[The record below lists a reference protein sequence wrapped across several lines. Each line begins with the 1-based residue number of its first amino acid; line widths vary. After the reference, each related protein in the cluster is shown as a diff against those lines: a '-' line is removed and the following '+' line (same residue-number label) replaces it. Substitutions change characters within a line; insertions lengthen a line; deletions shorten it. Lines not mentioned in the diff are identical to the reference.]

1 MKISKS
7 FFNQRVCELILIILT
22 GTLNNTPL
30 QLISIKLGILIVLL
44 FIYLSIFYFS
54 FNRFNKL
61 RIYILVL
68 AVFPIFSAAQ
78 ANKVFGQSIL
88 DGLLTHLNHFYFL
101 IIIYLFYY
109 FKYKKNPLLELE
121 KSILLLG
128 YISVII
134 LTPLKI
140 FFSDYEIIIS
150 SFDGSTEYI
159 YSVYSLSSAFIV
171 WTGFI
176 YLAKYKNSNKSLVK
190 ALLFISYPI
199 LFYNARSYLIIL
211 IITLAIFIYKELDK
225 HLRLKGALLL
235 FGLFNILFVSYL
247 ISPTIKTFFD
257 DKSDLFADAIN
268 IIDSSKEVEDI
279 SANVRA
285 LEVGIALPYIEEYY
299 LFGTGV
305 LNTSTKKEKL
315 EEWFYP
321 NDIGL
326 IGVIFNYGLIGMAV
340 FMYQFKLFNRRFKN
354 VMIKKN
360 NLLLGTSYYLLLY
373 YISSIFSGS
382 FVYGI
387 GICFL
392 LLGILIYGEIELK
405 KNK

>member
-44 FIYLSIFYFS
+44 FIYLSIFYFR

-305 LNTSTKKEKL
+305 LNTSTKKENL
-315 EEWFYP
+315 EEWFFP

-360 NLLLGTSYYLLLY
+360 NLLLGTTYYLLLY

>member
-1 MKISKS
+1 
-7 FFNQRVCELILIILT
+7 
-22 GTLNNTPL
+22 
-30 QLISIKLGILIVLL
+30 
-44 FIYLSIFYFS
+44 
-54 FNRFNKL
+54 
-61 RIYILVL
+61 VL
-68 AVFPIFSAAQ
+68 AVFPIFSALR

-88 DGLLTHLNHFYFL
+88 DGILTHLNHFYFL

-121 KSILLLG
+121 KSILVLG
-128 YISVII
+128 HISVII

-140 FFSDYEIIIS
+140 FFSEYEIIIS

-171 WTGFI
+171 WTGFV
-176 YLAKYKNSNKSLVK
+176 YLAKYKNSNKRLVK

-199 LFYNARSYLIIL
+199 LFYNARSYSIIL
-211 IITLAIFIYKELDK
+211 IITLAIFIYKELEK

-257 DKSDLFADAIN
+257 DKSDLFADGIN

-305 LNTSTKKEKL
+305 LNTSGKKENL
-315 EEWFYP
+315 EEWFFP

-340 FMYQFKLFNRRFKN
+340 FMYQFKLFNPRFKN

-382 FVYGI
+382 FAYGI

-405 KNK
+405 KQIYDSNCIS

>member
-1 MKISKS
+1 M
-7 FFNQRVCELILIILT
+7 
-22 GTLNNTPL
+22 
-30 QLISIKLGILIVLL
+30 
-44 FIYLSIFYFS
+44 
-54 FNRFNKL
+54 
-61 RIYILVL
+61 
-68 AVFPIFSAAQ
+68 
-78 ANKVFGQSIL
+78 
-88 DGLLTHLNHFYFL
+88 
-101 IIIYLFYY
+101 
-109 FKYKKNPLLELE
+109 
-121 KSILLLG
+121 
-128 YISVII
+128 
-134 LTPLKI
+134 
-140 FFSDYEIIIS
+140 
-150 SFDGSTEYI
+150 
-159 YSVYSLSSAFIV
+159 
-171 WTGFI
+171 
-176 YLAKYKNSNKSLVK
+176 
-190 ALLFISYPI
+190 
-199 LFYNARSYLIIL
+199 
-211 IITLAIFIYKELDK
+211 
-225 HLRLKGALLL
+225 
-235 FGLFNILFVSYL
+235 
-247 ISPTIKTFFD
+247 
-257 DKSDLFADAIN
+257 FADAIN

-305 LNTSTKKEKL
+305 LNTSTKKENL
-315 EEWFYP
+315 EEWFFP

-360 NLLLGTSYYLLLY
+360 NLLLGTTYYLLLY